1 MVGCA
6 HAQTAPKE
14 DTAMTKRL
22 LILVCTLMC
31 ICTEALAE
39 QRVHVGARAGLLSR
53 SLTIDQKEL
62 TFTNATG
69 NTMQNYDN
77 LGIESH
83 YGFNAAFVFRARV
96 WKSPN
101 PIDGASLFIELDA
114 EYGQN
119 NLVMEASRQNNP
131 DDIVK
136 SKVTFRTIDVPLV
149 LCLKASVVRLC
160 AGPVWHA
167 YQKYELTNGSTTFD
181 GVNPL
186 CGYTLGIGFDFG
198 KITLDGRYCG
208 EFVKNNW
215 NAIKGDASAALT
227 GRMENWS
234 IGLGLAF

>member
-1 MVGCA
+1 
-6 HAQTAPKE
+6 
-14 DTAMTKRL
+14 MTKRL

-31 ICTEALAE
+31 LCTEALAE
-39 QRVHVGARAGLLSR
+39 QRVRVGARAGLLSR
-53 SLTIDQKEL
+53 SITTEQKEL
-62 TFTNATG
+62 TLTDATG
-69 NTMQNYDN
+69 NVLQSYENF
-77 LGIESH
+77 GIESR

-119 NLVMEASRQNNP
+119 NLTIEASRQSTP
-131 DDIVK
+131 DDILK
-136 SKVTFRTIDVPLV
+136 SKVTYRTVDVPLV

-167 YQKYELTNGSTTFD
+167 YQKYELTSGSATFD
-181 GVNPL
+181 GVTPL

-215 NAIKGDASAALT
+215 NVIKGDSSAALT
-227 GRMENWS
+227 GRLTNWN